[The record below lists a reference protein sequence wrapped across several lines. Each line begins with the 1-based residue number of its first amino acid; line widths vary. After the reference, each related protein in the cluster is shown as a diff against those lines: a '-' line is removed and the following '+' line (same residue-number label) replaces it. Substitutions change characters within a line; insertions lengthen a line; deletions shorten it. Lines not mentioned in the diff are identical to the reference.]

1 MQRLESVLNSIVET
15 KNKTAETNL
24 DGSSMG
30 LDLLQLCRFATE
42 RSPMPIAFVEGPI
55 HRLIYANPA
64 FCTLCNKE
72 REAVMG
78 LPFCDLVRQDARNQ
92 SQTLL
97 DRV

>member
-24 DGSSMG
+24 DSSGMG

-42 RSPMPIAFVEGPI
+42 RSPMPIAFVEGPG

-64 FCTLCNKE
+64 FCTVCNKD
-72 REAVMG
+72 REAAVG
-78 LPFCDLVRQDARNQ
+78 PPLFDPPPPGGGKPSRPPFEP
-92 SQTLL
+92 
-97 DRV
+97 